1 MDPLLIKSI
10 TRYSAVGVV
19 ALIGLILCTSSI
31 SCVPAGHVGVVTTFG
46 KVEDDPLDSGINLVA
61 FWRKVHYM
69 SIQTQ
74 EEKETASTPTKEGLS
89 VHLESSL
96 LFSLRK
102 DAAVRMYR
110 DVGKDYAK
118 VVLEPSFR
126 SALRGATV
134 KHASQDLYTA
144 SRSDIESEL
153 EKTLRLILDGYGINC
168 ERVLLRDMQL
178 PPSVKEAIERKQAA
192 DQDAQQM
199 EFVLKKAKQ
208 EAERKAI
215 EAKGIADAQVIIKK
229 DLDDNYI
236 RYLWVMALK
245 EHSGAVIYV
254 PTGSDGLPFFR
265 EVHPSRDASK
275 TPPEKKKQP

>member
-10 TRYSAVGVV
+10 VRYATAGVV
-19 ALIGLILCTSSI
+19 ALVGLILCTSSI

-46 KVEDDPLDSGINLVA
+46 KVENDPLDSGLNFVA
-61 FWRKVHYM
+61 FWRKVHFM

-74 EEKETASTPTKEGLS
+74 EEKEVADTPTKEGLS

-102 DAAVRMYR
+102 DSAVKMYR
-110 DVGKDYAK
+110 DVGKDYTK

-144 SRSDIESEL
+144 SRSEIESEL
-153 EKTLRLILDGYGINC
+153 EKSLRTILDGYGINC
-168 ERVLLRDMQL
+168 ERVLLRGMNL

-192 DQDAQQM
+192 DQDSQQM

-208 EAERKAI
+208 EADRKVI
-215 EAKGIADAQVIIKK
+215 EAKGIADAQMIIKK
-229 DLDDNYI
+229 DLDENYI

-254 PTGSDGLPFFR
+254 PTGNDGLPFFR
-265 EVHPSRDASK
+265 EVHPPKEAGK
-275 TPPEKKKQP
+275 NGPEKKK